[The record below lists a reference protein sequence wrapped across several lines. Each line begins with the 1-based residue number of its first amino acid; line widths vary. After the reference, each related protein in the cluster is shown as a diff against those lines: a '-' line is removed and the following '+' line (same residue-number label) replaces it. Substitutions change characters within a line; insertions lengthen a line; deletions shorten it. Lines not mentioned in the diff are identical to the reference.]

1 MRPRIDPQDVDEF
14 AVTPAGQAYARTAKE
29 SLNGLLADRPA
40 PNVMRTIANHP
51 TLLPAMQPLMAHVA
65 GEVLPARERELVIL
79 RTAWRSQAPYIW
91 AHHHAAG
98 LFVGLSETEI
108 ARVASEDTSEW
119 TPFEAALL
127 VAVDELHTRSVISDS
142 TWKQLAERYDEE
154 QFLELLALAGTYKT
168 LAFILNSSVAPI
180 DPWLERPAVLPAD
193 PVQMKSGRH
202 ARPQGPRP
210 PTRGNEAWNRR
221 IVLQNGAGLSL
232 LTPTAAHPEPPLH
245 EILVRY
251 PDLLSTAANAHD
263 AGSRLLLIRRT
274 PADVMPDTDGY
285 SFSATH
291 LFADAKGVPTIVE
304 VVEPHDTWNANDALG
319 KTLDYA
325 GSGARHWPL
334 HILQRSLDYTAQLYS
349 STEENLLLQI
359 DCPIDKSSF
368 LRTLEANLA
377 VGRLRMAIV
386 ASQFPPEFNRVIE
399 FLGQQLYPAEVYGVE
414 LRRYSD
420 GAHAAYVPRVV
431 G

>member
-14 AVTPAGQAYARTAKE
+14 AVTPAGQAYARMAKE
-29 SLNGLLADRPA
+29 ALNGLLADRPP
-40 PNVMRTIANHP
+40 PNVQRTIANHP
-51 TLLPAMQPLMAHVA
+51 TLLPAIQPLIAHVA

-79 RTAWRSQAPYIW
+79 RTAWRSQAPYVW

-98 LFVGLSETEI
+98 LLVGLSETEI

-119 TPFEAALL
+119 TLFEAALL

-142 TWKQLAERYDEE
+142 TWKQLAERYAEE
-154 QFLELLALAGTYKT
+154 EFLELLALTGTYKT

-193 PVQMKSGRH
+193 PGQMTSGRH
-202 ARPQGPRP
+202 ARPQGSRP
-210 PTRGNEAWNRR
+210 PTPRTEAWNRR

-232 LTPTAAHPEPPLH
+232 LTPTTAHPEPPLH

-263 AGSRLLLIRRT
+263 AGSRLLLIRRN
-274 PADVMPDTDGY
+274 PADIMPDTDGY
-285 SFSATH
+285 TFSATH
-291 LFADAKGVPTIVE
+291 LFADSKGVPTVVE

-334 HILQRSLDYTAQLYS
+334 HILQRSLEYTAQLYS
-349 STEENLLLQI
+349 STGEHLLMEMGYSL
-359 DCPIDKSSF
+359 DESSF

-377 VGRLRMAIV
+377 VGRLRMVIV
-386 ASQFPPEFNRVIE
+386 ASKFPPEFNRVIE

-414 LRRYSD
+414 LCRYSD
-420 GAHAAYVPRVV
+420 GAHAAYVPTVV